1 MNEEAV
7 AAENSRLLPYLQC
20 GRVTRASLETTGKLI
35 CSDDT
40 SYLTCIEYLL
50 PCFMAESA

>member
-7 AAENSRLLPYLQC
+7 AAENSRLLPCLQC